1 MCQMFYVSVPIN
13 LENHTQFFQPVIWTD
28 AFKGNFK
35 SRQIFISPSDR
46 TNIFQQ
52 FWIGPVVLEKT
63 MKMWKVNRRT
73 DRWTIDDR
81 CSEVQHCCI
90 ASSKHILSEMKA
102 KFKPLV
108 RIKPFTHY
116 FFTQPYPSYT
126 ILCVLIVKLFVPYPK
141 YLELWGLDAPN
152 ARCSLECPL
161 GPC

>member
-1 MCQMFYVSVPIN
+1 MAGLEPSTIFIGHTAIIAVYLHYFKWPQPIKLLKRCN
-13 LENHTQFFQPVIWTD
+13 LWRCAKCFMSPSRSISRTTPNFFQPVIWTD

-63 MKMWKVNRRT
+63 MKMWKVYRRM

-108 RIKPFTHY
+108 RINPFTHY
-116 FFTQPYPSYT
+116 FFTQP
-126 ILCVLIVKLFVPYPK
+126 
-141 YLELWGLDAPN
+141 
-152 ARCSLECPL
+152 
-161 GPC
+161 